1 LIANLGFELGI
12 SSALQKKLSTVKDRV
27 LTNPVAPMTDVGIQ
41 QLNLSYVSEQDRL
54 LFKVGLSDNN
64 ELSVWLTYRISR
76 MLWQLLSP
84 DAHIPSAT
92 SASVTAAPQLA
103 VKQFEQEVQAV
114 ETLQKMNFKT
124 PYTARTES
132 VSQQPLLVTNAV
144 IQSDN
149 GNSKALDMPCL
160 EGMNVRI
167 NLNNEMMLAICSM
180 LQVAAHEAGWDL
192 GKTVAL
198 TLNSP
203 AIMLES
209 DSKVIH

>member
-1 LIANLGFELGI
+1 M
-12 SSALQKKLSTVKDRV
+12 
-27 LTNPVAPMTDVGIQ
+27 TNPVAPMTDVGIQ
-41 QLNLSYVSEQDRL
+41 QLNLSYVSEQDRM

-64 ELSVWLTYRISR
+64 ELSVWLTYRIAR
-76 MLWQLLSP
+76 MLWRLLSP
-84 DAHIPSAT
+84 DAHLPSAT
-92 SASVTAAPQLA
+92 STPVAAAPQLA

-114 ETLQKMNFKT
+114 ETLQKMDFKT

-132 VSQQPLLVTNAV
+132 ISQQPLLVTNAV
-144 IQSDN
+144 IQSEH
-149 GNSKALDMPCL
+149 GKSKALDMPCL

-167 NLNNEMMLAICSM
+167 NLNNEMMLAMCSM

-198 TLNSP
+198 APNAP
-203 AIMLES
+203 AIVLAS